1 MKPKPSIS
9 IDERGILL
17 HLTNAAGEGIAVPI
31 DPEGLA
37 LLAEQAGKAL
47 LTLKTDKGRELVKDA
62 LRTLWKGLT
71 GDSQP

>member
-17 HLTNAAGEGIAVPI
+17 HLTNAEGEGIAVPI

-37 LLAEQAGKAL
+37 LLAEHAGKAL

>member
-17 HLTNAAGEGIAVPI
+17 HLTDATGHGVTVPI